1 MRQLQKKRAQTRSFV
16 VGPWYRLR
24 PNGLELCVSTVWQH
38 AHRMRACSHVIDTH
52 NSKPFGRNRYQGHVG
67 AKRLAEALRRG
78 HTGEVNVVDAP
89 LAEAAV
95 VGSRITWTA
104 SAAEAARLRRRTII
118 IRMPPGTSRNWSTAH
133 VCQMCCVES
142 CVMFVGA

>member
-133 VCQMCCVES
+133 NTCSNTFSV
-142 CVMFVGA
+142 F

>member
-1 MRQLQKKRAQTRSFV
+1 MRTVCVHAAMSLTRTTPSRSAAI
-16 VGPWYRLR
+16 G
-24 PNGLELCVSTVWQH
+24 T
-38 AHRMRACSHVIDTH
+38 I
-52 NSKPFGRNRYQGHVG
+52 YQGDVG
-67 AKRLAEALRRG
+67 GKRLAEALRRS
-78 HTGEVNVVDAP
+78 HTGEVNLVDAP

-95 VGSRITWTA
+95 VGSRITWPA

-133 VCQMCCVES
+133 VCQMCCVGS